1 MEELF
6 EKMPVKKVYFK
17 LAMPVVW
24 GMVASM
30 IYNLA
35 DTYFVAKTGN
45 TKLIAGIAIGAPLF
59 NFLIAVGDI
68 FGLGASALIS
78 RLLGEKKLKDAA
90 SVSSFALYSAILTS
104 LVLTGI
110 LLIFRDP
117 IVKLLGA
124 TPETFAYARD
134 FYSVIVLGSIF
145 IVVSLVPGN
154 IIRTEGLAMKSMIAT
169 ISGTVLTIILDPIFI
184 FGFGWGAKGVAFANV
199 LGYILNTSLLLY
211 FTHKDCQ
218 VATLDY
224 RVMWISKEQV
234 KQVLNIGFPASITN
248 FMTAFGMAILNTH
261 LAHYGSSQVAAMG
274 IMQKIYLVVILVMV
288 GFAFGAQ
295 PLIGYNYGAKNAQ
308 RFKEI
313 LRFDFMV
320 QVIYATVLSII
331 LMIFAPSLMKLFVS
345 DSAIINE
352 GTYMLRAFLCTTPF
366 IGAGLVYTTVF
377 QSTGNALGALTMS
390 IARQGIVFLA
400 VISLFSPLFGY
411 HGVVWS
417 QPVADVI
424 TFVIGFVI
432 FKKLVKIK

>member
-6 EKMPVKKVYFK
+6 EKMPVRKVYFK

-59 NFLIAVGDI
+59 NFLVAVGDI

-78 RLLGEKKLKDAA
+78 RLLGEKKHKEAA

-117 IVKLLGA
+117 IVYLLGA
-124 TPETFAYARD
+124 TSETFTYARD
-134 FYSVIVLGSIF
+134 FYSVIILGSIF

-211 FTHKDCQ
+211 FTYKD
-218 VATLDY
+218 
-224 RVMWISKEQV
+224 
-234 KQVLNIGFPASITN
+234 
-248 FMTAFGMAILNTH
+248 
-261 LAHYGSSQVAAMG
+261 
-274 IMQKIYLVVILVMV
+274 
-288 GFAFGAQ
+288 
-295 PLIGYNYGAKNAQ
+295 
-308 RFKEI
+308 
-313 LRFDFMV
+313 
-320 QVIYATVLSII
+320 
-331 LMIFAPSLMKLFVS
+331 
-345 DSAIINE
+345 
-352 GTYMLRAFLCTTPF
+352 
-366 IGAGLVYTTVF
+366 
-377 QSTGNALGALTMS
+377 
-390 IARQGIVFLA
+390 
-400 VISLFSPLFGY
+400 
-411 HGVVWS
+411 
-417 QPVADVI
+417 
-424 TFVIGFVI
+424 
-432 FKKLVKIK
+432 